1 MYSDERKLDFCWW
14 AQCSIY
20 GCLITM
26 LHTWNLYNTI
36 NQCYINKNFFKYLI
50 KASVKGQMTL
60 WEFISAYNTFGGQL
74 GYLENNSQKYRKI
87 KIINLWS
94 QAYRENHFQWQTIN
108 ELQRAGSTS
117 SWIIFNFFT
126 STKTSRITL
135 VSRSHGS

>member
-36 NQCYINKNFFKYLI
+36 NQCYINKNCFKYLI